1 MGTGRGGGEKNFLK
15 AVSLPAPFSL
25 ILLHVHTHTS
35 CHGQRPLYPSMPR
48 TRIRNAT
55 DIHQDGAGVTI
66 KSCCEGGAT
75 RCAVPAQHKQSGRGP
90 GGQLY
95 AEASQVTIR

>member
-1 MGTGRGGGEKNFLK
+1 MGGKKEKNFLK

-55 DIHQDGAGVTI
+55 DIHQDGAGVMI
-66 KSCCEGGAT
+66 KSCCEGGAL
-75 RCAVPAQHKQSGRGP
+75 AVLYPSSTSNQATVPVASFMLKPHK
-90 GGQLY
+90 
-95 AEASQVTIR
+95 